1 MSTPAAPQTVPTIA
15 IKDCGPAVPG
25 SLLRLLV
32 AAVSAAITAVLAA
45 VGAPLAVQAVA
56 GLLGGASVI
65 SPSSAAPAALG
76 GGAALVYTVYHS
88 GGPLAPAVLAL
99 VVLVHLLHVSAG
111 LAAVVPHRAK
121 LHLSVLRRPLRR
133 FLAIQAAVFT
143 LAGVAAV
150 APAGRNSVLL
160 EVLAVL
166 GVAAIAVLAIIQL
179 RRR

>member
-1 MSTPAAPQTVPTIA
+1 MSAPPDVPTVA
-15 IKDCGPAVPG
+15 FEDLGVAVPG
-25 SLLRLLV
+25 WVLGLAV
-32 AAVSAAITAVLAA
+32 AAVSAAIVAVLRAEGA
-45 VGAPLAVQAVA
+45 PIAVQVVFGLVGAS
-56 GLLGGASVI
+56 SVI

-76 GGAALVYTVYHS
+76 GAAALASTVYHT
-88 GGPLAPAVLAL
+88 GGVLAPAVLAL

-111 LAAVVPHRAK
+111 LAAIVPRGAR

-150 APAGRNSVLL
+150 APAGRNPVLL
-160 EVLAVL
+160 EVFAVL
-166 GVAAIAVLAIIQL
+166 GVAGLAVVAMVQL